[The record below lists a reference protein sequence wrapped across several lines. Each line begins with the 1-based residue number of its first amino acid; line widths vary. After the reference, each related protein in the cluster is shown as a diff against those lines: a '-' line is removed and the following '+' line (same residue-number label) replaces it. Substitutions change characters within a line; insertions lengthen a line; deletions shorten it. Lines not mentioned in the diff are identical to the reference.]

1 MPRNIRRLSLRVLR
15 NGRVVLRRGSNAPRF
30 AVELVRHPRTVGA
43 ICPSG
48 TQLAGA
54 MAAAIPEGKGLV
66 IEIGAGTGAVT
77 RAILARG
84 IEPERLLVLERSP
97 EFCRMLRRKFPGLN
111 IVEGD
116 AAMLASYVPEGR
128 EVVAVVSSL
137 PLMNFPSS
145 LREAIL
151 EQVRRVI
158 GTRGCVIQFTYAL
171 LGESPYSRNGFR
183 RDLCRFIPR
192 NLPSG
197 FSFTRVGLE
206 AERRAFVLQEVLL
219 CDSPFCCAGYVQR
232 RCRKFHLKKTW
243 GVLF

>member
-1 MPRNIRRLSLRVLR
+1 M
-15 NGRVVLRRGSNAPRF
+15 
-30 AVELVRHPRTVGA
+30 
-43 ICPSG
+43 
-48 TQLAGA
+48 
-54 MAAAIPEGKGLV
+54 
-66 IEIGAGTGAVT
+66 T

-183 RDLCRFIPR
+183 RDLCPLYSQKPAACQGRTLLALASHESDWKLRGELSFCRRFCFVIR
-192 NLPSG
+192 PSAALVTFRG
-197 FSFTRVGLE
+197 G
-206 AERRAFVLQEVLL
+206 
-219 CDSPFCCAGYVQR
+219 AGSSI
-232 RCRKFHLKKTW
+232 
-243 GVLF
+243 